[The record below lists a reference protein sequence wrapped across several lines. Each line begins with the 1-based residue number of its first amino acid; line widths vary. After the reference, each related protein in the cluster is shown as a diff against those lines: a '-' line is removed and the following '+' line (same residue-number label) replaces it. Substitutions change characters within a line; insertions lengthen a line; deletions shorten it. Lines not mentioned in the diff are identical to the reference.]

1 MSDAVQDL
9 LDEMYFG
16 LPGQLE
22 HAHERPLFHR
32 KTLHDAQAAH
42 KANLATIES
51 LESHNAKLVESRQLM
66 STQRDAALAENEQLK
81 AKLASGQCV
90 DLLCGILAD
99 SSGLPSSAGRKVV
112 PHE

>member
-22 HAHERPLFHR
+22 HVHERPLFHR

-42 KANLATIES
+42 KANLATIAELRKQVEVLNEA
-51 LESHNAKLVESRQLM
+51 LE
-66 STQRDAALAENEQLK
+66 K
-81 AKLASGQCV
+81 AGVTL
-90 DLLCGILAD
+90 
-99 SSGLPSSAGRKVV
+99 
-112 PHE
+112 